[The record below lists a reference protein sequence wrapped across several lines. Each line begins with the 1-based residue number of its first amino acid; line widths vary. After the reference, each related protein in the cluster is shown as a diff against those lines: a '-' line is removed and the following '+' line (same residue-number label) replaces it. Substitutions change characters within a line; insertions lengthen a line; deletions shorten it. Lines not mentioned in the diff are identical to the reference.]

1 MLGFHFARP
10 GNRFWPALH
19 AAGFTN
25 RVLKPQEQWE
35 LLANGYGI
43 TNVVDRP
50 SKAADELSIEEIK
63 AGAMQLRQKV
73 EYFQPQVLAI
83 LGLTVFKTAF
93 GRAEA
98 SVGLQEE
105 ELGNTKL
112 WVLPNPSG
120 LNAHYT
126 PLMLAELFAVLRQY
140 AEDLK

>member
-1 MLGFHFARP
+1 M
-10 GNRFWPALH
+10 
-19 AAGFTN
+19 
-25 RVLKPQEQWE
+25 LKPQEQWE

-63 AGAMQLRQKV
+63 AGAIQLIQKV

-93 GRAEA
+93 GRANA
-98 SVGLQEE
+98 SVGLQQE
-105 ELGNTKL
+105 ELGNTRL
-112 WVLPNPSG
+112 WVLPNTSG